1 MCICGLKR
9 TIFRNGTL
17 KSSINT
23 GRYTADYLQCGNL
36 PYLAW
41 KKRMTAHI
49 LSYRRIRRY
58 LALSLLAGSS
68 AVYAE
73 ENSSAKTAE
82 TDDNEKEDPRQERMN
97 LLHAMKV
104 NMSL

>member
-23 GRYTADYLQCGNL
+23 GRYTADYLWCGNL

-41 KKRMTAHI
+41 KKRMTVHV

-58 LALSLLAGSS
+58 LALSLKATEEHATSS
-68 AVYAE
+68 HVRSTLRF
-73 ENSSAKTAE
+73 EN
-82 TDDNEKEDPRQERMN
+82 D
-97 LLHAMKV
+97 V
-104 NMSL
+104 NMYGTQAESGGLRTVG

>member
-9 TIFRNGTL
+9 IIFRNGTL
-17 KSSINT
+17 KNCINT
-23 GRYTADYLQCGNL
+23 GRYTADYLWCGNL

-58 LALSLLAGSS
+58 LALSLKAT
-68 AVYAE
+68 E
-73 ENSSAKTAE
+73 EHVTLV
-82 TDDNEKEDPRQERMN
+82 M
-97 LLHAMKV
+97 
-104 NMSL
+104 